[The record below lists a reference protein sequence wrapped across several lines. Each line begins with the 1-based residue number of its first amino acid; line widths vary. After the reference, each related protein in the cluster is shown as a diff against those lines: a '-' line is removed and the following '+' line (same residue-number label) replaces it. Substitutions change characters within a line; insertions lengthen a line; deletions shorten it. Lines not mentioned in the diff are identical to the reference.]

1 MGQQCLFNI
10 IAICLTSCPDGTHVE
25 RYRHLSRCDI
35 FKLYFANDDIIRT
48 YLDDKFDEAV
58 GILDQYNED
67 IEKCLTK
74 EDVTRMS

>member
-1 MGQQCLFNI
+1 MMI
-10 IAICLTSCPDGTHVE
+10 
-25 RYRHLSRCDI
+25 
-35 FKLYFANDDIIRT
+35 IIRT